1 MLTNNIIRIVTGL
14 LGFVLIP
21 VVPISTFVLGLLV
34 SLTFGLLLL
43 PISLIWSVCFYFPL
57 LGLSFIYEN
66 FKLLRP
72 IAAIIGI
79 PIAIIGE
86 VFVSL
91 MPSMGETDSKMAK
104 WLSTTSFPYTYSIT
118 HFNNPKKLHYLMK
131 KDGHYRTLLDIL
143 YREKSGNRIMT
154 AYIDKELLNK

>member
-14 LGFVLIP
+14 LGFLLIP
-21 VVPISTFVLGLLV
+21 IIPISTFFLGLLV
-34 SLTFGLLLL
+34 SFTFGLFLL
-43 PISLIWSVCFYFPL
+43 PISLIWSACFYFPL

-79 PIAIIGE
+79 PIAILGE

-104 WLSTTSFPYTYSIT
+104 WLSATSFPFTYSIL
-118 HFNNPKKLHYLMK
+118 HINNPKKLRYIMK
-131 KDGHYRTLLDIL
+131 KEGHYKKLLEIL
-143 YREKSGNRIMT
+143 YREKQGNPLMT
-154 AYIDKELLNK
+154 AYIDKELLK